1 MVEIKGRK
9 FTVILREEPEGGY
22 SAQCVELPGAI
33 SQGNNRKQALANI
46 KEAIE
51 GYLEA
56 FPEELDQLKR
66 KRELVEI
73 TLKNCL
79 QFRGVKSLRLLA
91 KRDSVQYHKKAV
103 TFS

>member
-1 MVEIKGRK
+1 MVRLVVEIKGKK
-9 FTVILREEPEGGY
+9 FTVILREEPEDGY

-33 SQGNNRKQALANI
+33 SQGENRKQALVNI

-56 FPEELDQLKR
+56 FPEELNQLKR

-73 TLKNCL
+73 T
-79 QFRGVKSLRLLA
+79 V
-91 KRDSVQYHKKAV
+91 
-103 TFS
+103 

>member
-1 MVEIKGRK
+1 MVEIKGMK
-9 FTVILREEPEGGY
+9 FTVILKEDSEGGY

-33 SQGNNRKQALANI
+33 SQGENRKQALVNI

-66 KRELVEI
+66 KRELVKI
-73 TLKNCL
+73 T
-79 QFRGVKSLRLLA
+79 V
-91 KRDSVQYHKKAV
+91 
-103 TFS
+103 